1 MYFSIEYSTS
11 TASFEHTIRTKD
23 SDLKAVLTGIT
34 AFLDTVTEE
43 VDTTEEIDQVRENLY
58 SAVDEIIE
66 EMQTDG

>member
-11 TASFEHTIRTKD
+11 TASFEHTIRTED
-23 SDLKAVLTGIT
+23 SDLKAVFTGIT

-43 VDTTEEIDQVRENLY
+43 VHTTEEIDQVRENLY
-58 SAVDEIIE
+58 RAVDEIIE

>member
-11 TASFEHTIRTKD
+11 TASFEHTIRTED
-23 SDLKAVLTGIT
+23 SDLKAVFTGIT

-43 VDTTEEIDQVRENLY
+43 VHTTEEIDQVRENLH
-58 SAVDEIIE
+58 SAVDETIE